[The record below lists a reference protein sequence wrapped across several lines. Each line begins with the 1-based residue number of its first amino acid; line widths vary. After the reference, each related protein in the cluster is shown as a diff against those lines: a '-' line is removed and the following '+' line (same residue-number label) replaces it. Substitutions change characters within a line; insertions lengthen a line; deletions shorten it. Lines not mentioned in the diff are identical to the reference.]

1 MNIHKYL
8 LPATVATTV
17 HVALLWFLPEE
28 IHIQPPGVIEVP
40 LLPPIPKSPDDLV
53 AVPPEERPVSAEP
66 VKPLLGKPAPPA
78 LDDVPPA
85 KLPDDVFSMPV
96 DTRPRPIE
104 RGITELPATIGSE
117 VGVPEGIDMSR
128 VGIFPPGALD
138 RTPRTKVQIPPD
150 YPYAMKQAGASGSVM
165 VEFDVDT
172 SGTVV
177 RAEAIRYTDR
187 EFIEPAVRAVRKW
200 KFEPGRRN
208 GKAVPFRMAVP
219 IEFGIENN

>member
-8 LPATVATTV
+8 LPATVAATV
-17 HVALLWFLPEE
+17 HVALLSLMPEGTP
-28 IHIQPPGVIEVP
+28 ISPPPIVEVP
-40 LLPPIPKSPDDLV
+40 LLPPIPKSVDDMVQL
-53 AVPPEERPVSAEP
+53 PPEERPTSTDP

-85 KLPDDVFSMPV
+85 KLPDDAFSMPV
-96 DTRPRPIE
+96 DNRPRPIE
-104 RGITELPATIGSE
+104 RGITELPTTIGSE
-117 VGVPEGIDMSR
+117 VGVPEGIDISR
-128 VGIFPPGALD
+128 LEIFPHGALD
-138 RTPRTKVQIPPD
+138 RTPRAKVQIPPD
-150 YPYAMKQAGASGSVM
+150 YPYAMKQTGASGSVL

-172 SGTVV
+172 SGAVV

-187 EFIEPAVRAVRKW
+187 EFVEPAVRAVRKW

-208 GKAVPFRMAVP
+208 GKAVPFRMTVP

>member
-8 LPATVATTV
+8 LPASIAATV
-17 HVALLWFLPEE
+17 HVALFSVLPEGTP
-28 IHIQPPGVIEVP
+28 IVPPSIVEVP
-40 LLPPIPKSPDDLV
+40 LLPPIPKSLDDTVQL
-53 AVPPEERPVSAEP
+53 PPEERPVSADP

-85 KLPDDVFSMPV
+85 KLPEDVFSMPV
-96 DTRPRPIE
+96 DNRPRPIE
-104 RGITELPATIGSE
+104 RGITELPSTIGSE
-117 VGVPEGIDMSR
+117 IGVPGGIDMSR
-128 VGIFPPGALD
+128 VQIFPPGALD

-150 YPYAMKQAGASGSVM
+150 YPYAMKQTGTSGSVT

-172 SGTVV
+172 AGHVV
-177 RAEAIRYTDR
+177 RAEAISYTDR
-187 EFIEPAVRAVRKW
+187 EFVEPAVRAVRKW

-219 IEFGIENN
+219 IEFGMENN